1 MFFVLKEKY
10 QREVETREN
19 VSRKVLADTSIKRP
33 RRCTLTLPSKNRGR
47 ADSLSTSSDI
57 FRDDE
62 PLDGIRMARPLVL
75 LQMTLSTAP
84 G

>member
-1 MFFVLKEKY
+1 M
-10 QREVETREN
+10 
-19 VSRKVLADTSIKRP
+19 SRKVLADTSINRP

-62 PLDGIRMARPLVL
+62 PLDGIRVRVKGAEL